1 MCLRERQD
9 DRRGRAFGS
18 NKWSVM
24 QRERRHKAL
33 MDLMSAGE
41 RGGNAVKK
49 ELNENKGVCAQEI
62 YCNIVYELYGESA

>member
-1 MCLRERQD
+1 MTEEAELLALTNGLSCRE
-9 DRRGRAFGS
+9 
-18 NKWSVM
+18 K
-24 QRERRHKAL
+24 ERRHKAL